1 MGHIFTRQGSVYS
14 LNEANG
20 WIKVKEEET
29 NLLVEHK
36 VFLINPDN

>member
-14 LNEANG
+14 LNEENG

-36 VFLINPDN
+36 VFLISL